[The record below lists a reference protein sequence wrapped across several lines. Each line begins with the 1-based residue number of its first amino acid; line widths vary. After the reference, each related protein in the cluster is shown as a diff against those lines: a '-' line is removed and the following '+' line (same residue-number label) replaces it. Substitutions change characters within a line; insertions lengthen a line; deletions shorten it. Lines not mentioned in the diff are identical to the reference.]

1 MSRLLDSSKEIREK
15 LIAKNIYNENDV
27 YSESHANALS
37 DGDKHGRGEVDG
49 VIGTIDDINKRNELL
64 SKNKFNKNKEYG
76 QTGTV

>member
-1 MSRLLDSSKEIREK
+1 MSRLLESSKEIREK
-15 LIAKNIYNENDV
+15 LIAKNIYNKNDV

-37 DGDKHGRGEVDG
+37 DGDTHGRGEVDG

-76 QTGTV
+76 QAGTV